1 MVFFKAYKM
10 LDIPEFG
17 LILHSLSIKK
27 KKKSKPYLFYVL
39 VTLYISF

>member
-27 KKKSKPYLFYVL
+27 KKNQNPIYFM
-39 VTLYISF
+39 F